1 MTDRLTTNG
10 VVLPKAQRR
19 GSSPRRWAE
28 WLIERAIFLVALS
41 TILVVFLIFAF
52 VAREA
57 LPVIFRQTNN
67 IHSQTPVTAAQIA
80 TMPPAELA
88 KYLGVTTA
96 ELQGYDAETVRTLVE
111 LKAEELKQNIGPDS
125 RINTT
130 SWGWLLRARQW
141 VGYDQ
146 PVYIWQPVSDIP
158 KYNIIPL
165 FVGSLKATL
174 VALIFSVPLGVGA
187 AIYVSQLARP
197 RVREII
203 KPTIELLAG
212 IPSVVLGFFA
222 LLVLASILQGLFHY
236 ESRLNAVVAGIA
248 LGLTVIPVVFTI
260 SEDALTTV
268 PRGYGQAA
276 LALGAAPWQ
285 VAWQIV
291 LPAAL
296 PGVFAACVLGFGRA
310 IGETLIVLMASGNAS
325 IMSASILDSCRT
337 ITATIAAE
345 LAEVVFGGDHY
356 RILFLLGALLFA
368 VTFATN
374 LVGDV
379 VVHRLKRKLEGA
391 G

>member
-1 MTDRLTTNG
+1 MNERLTTDT

-19 GSSPRRWAE
+19 RTPRRRWAE
-28 WLIERAIFLVALS
+28 WLVERGIFLVSLS
-41 TILVVFLIFAF
+41 TILMVFLIFAF

-67 IHSQTPVTAAQIA
+67 ARSATPVTAAQVS
-80 TMPPAELA
+80 TMPPEQLA
-88 KYLGVTTA
+88 AYLGVTIA
-96 ELQGYDAETVRTLVE
+96 ELKSYNAETVRTLVE
-111 LKAEELKQNIGPDS
+111 LKAEELSQNVSADS
-125 RINTT
+125 HVNTT
-130 SWGWLLRARQW
+130 SWGWMTYPRQW
-141 VGYDQ
+141 VGYDK
-146 PVYIWQPVSDIP
+146 PEYIWQPVSEIP

-174 VALIFSVPLGVGA
+174 IALIFSVPLGVGA
-187 AIYVSQLARP
+187 AIYVSQLAKP
-197 RVREII
+197 KIREVI
-203 KPTIELLAG
+203 KPVIELLSG

-236 ESRLNAVVAGIA
+236 SSRLNALVAGVA
-248 LGLTVIPVVFTI
+248 LGLTVIPVIFTI
-260 SEDALTTV
+260 SEDALSTV
-268 PRGYGQAA
+268 PSGYGQAA

-310 IGETLIVLMASGNAS
+310 IGETMIVLMASGNAS
-325 IMSASILDSCRT
+325 IMSGSIFDSCRT

-345 LAEVVFGGDHY
+345 LAEVVFGGNHY

-368 VTFATN
+368 VTFVTN

-391 G
+391 R